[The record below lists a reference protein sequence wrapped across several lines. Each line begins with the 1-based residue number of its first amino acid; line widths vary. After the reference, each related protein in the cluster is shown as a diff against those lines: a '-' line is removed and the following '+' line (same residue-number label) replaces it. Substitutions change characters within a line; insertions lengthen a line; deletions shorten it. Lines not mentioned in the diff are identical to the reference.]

1 MGGPLTVT
9 SLPFRTSPVK
19 RGAWLLETV
28 FNRPPQEPKI
38 AFVLKDAERTSST
51 AMSVRQKFE
60 QHRNQPAC
68 FSCHI
73 RLDPPGFAL
82 EAFDPIGA
90 RRTRDGQQPVDA
102 RAEWNGRA
110 FDTPAGFKAALMQKP
125 EEFARGFIE
134 HLLSYAL
141 GRKLEIYDLPAVQ
154 EIQAAAAKDGYRL
167 QTIIEGIVTS
177 YPFRNVR
184 ESGK

>member
-1 MGGPLTVT
+1 MRFFAG
-9 SLPFRTSPVK
+9 SPP
-19 RGAWLLETV
+19 
-28 FNRPPQEPKI
+28 NRPPQEPKV
-38 AFVLKDAERTSST
+38 AFVLKDAEKTSPT
-51 AMSVRQKFE
+51 AQSVRQKFE
-60 QHRNQPAC
+60 QHRDQPAC

-102 RAEWNGRA
+102 HAEWNGRA
-110 FDTPAGFKAALMQKP
+110 FDGPAGFKAALMEKP
-125 EEFARGFIE
+125 EEFVRGFIE

-141 GRKLEIYDLPAVQ
+141 GRKLEIYDMPAVQ
-154 EIQAAAAKDGYRL
+154 EIQSAAAKDGYRFSAVVL
-167 QTIIEGIVTS
+167 GIVQS

-184 ESGK
+184 ER